1 MGRKDK
7 GENLSI
13 LITCLNVFL
22 SVALLFLQVCAHA
35 RTNTNIVIK
44 DINNQIMI
52 KLSKD
57 KNDLVARVYNYKIE
71 YV

>member
-1 MGRKDK
+1 MLECIPIRCP
-7 GENLSI
+7 LVSASMCM
-13 LITCLNVFL
+13 L
-22 SVALLFLQVCAHA
+22 AH
-35 RTNTNIVIK
+35 TNTNIVIK

-52 KLSKD
+52 KLSKG